1 MKDILFKSDARM
13 SRKEAADY
21 LRTLADRVEE
31 NKVVL
36 KDRQNET
43 SVELPEKIELQ
54 VDYTSKQK
62 KGNTRH
68 KLELEM
74 KWGPTEGGLGLA

>member
-1 MKDILFKSDARM
+1 MKDTLFKSDARM

-36 KDRQNET
+36 KDGQSET
-43 SVELPEKIELQ
+43 SVELPEELELE
-54 VDYTSKQK
+54 VDYSTKQK
-62 KGNTRH
+62 KGNTRYQ
-68 KLELEM
+68 LELEL
-74 KWGPTEGGLGLA
+74 KWGPAKGGLGLA